1 MYKKINL
8 THLIKLTFLWNGL
21 KPLQNYGR
29 SFIHAL
35 KSVAIIAPTFRSGI
49 RKALN
54 SVKALALFNKATI
67 LNLIFFSSFLISCGN
82 QSDEHNET
90 EDYPERK
97 HSDEV
102 SELIFTSHQIEH
114 IDLKTETAEVKEVDV
129 PLELSGRIALNE
141 ALTAHITSRVRGRI
155 EKVHAVIS
163 DRVQKDE
170 VLLELYSQEFLA
182 MQSEFIQAEERF
194 KRILVP
200 SGKENNPDHA
210 TAKAI
215 YESAKKKLEVI
226 GLSEEEI
233 QQLADNHIPLT
244 LLPVRAPFKGTL
256 LSGDPSLPNSFGKA
270 EAGARLGEFVD
281 VGQDFFLL
289 ANLQNLWVL
298 ADVFEND
305 LSLIREG
312 IMGQVTPSAYPNES
326 YKAKLTRIYD
336 IVETSSRTIK
346 ARFEVTNSSYKLKPE
361 MFVTVNV
368 SSKLGGTNP
377 KVPSIS
383 IMKEKNGA
391 YVFVALNDTT
401 FQRRE
406 ISLGKE
412 TKDYTEILEGLKA
425 GEKVV
430 TKGTFYLKSELA
442 KETFME
448 DEH

>member
-1 MYKKINL
+1 MDKKMNL
-8 THLIKLTFLWNGL
+8 LSLWFIPFCDIFLI
-21 KPLQNYGR
+21 
-29 SFIHAL
+29 
-35 KSVAIIAPTFRSGI
+35 
-49 RKALN
+49 
-54 SVKALALFNKATI
+54 
-67 LNLIFFSSFLISCGN
+67 IFSTFLISCGDN
-82 QSDEHNET
+82 KNEQV
-90 EDYPERK
+90 EPEAYPERT
-97 HSDEV
+97 HSAEK
-102 SELIFTSHQIEH
+102 SELVLTSHQLEH
-114 IDLKTETAEVKEVDV
+114 IDLKTEAAEVKEVDV
-129 PLELSGRIALNE
+129 PLILSGRIALNE

-256 LSGDPSLPNSFGKA
+256 LSG
-270 EAGARLGEFVD
+270 EARLGEFVD
-281 VGQDFFLL
+281 VGQDHFVL

-298 ADVFEND
+298 ADVFEKD
-305 LSLIREG
+305 LPLIREG
-312 IMGQVTPSAYPNES
+312 ITGEVIPSAYANES

-336 IVETSSRTIK
+336 IVESTSRTIK

-377 KVPSIS
+377 KVSSSS

-391 YVFVALNDTT
+391 YVFVAVNDTT

-406 ISLGKE
+406 IRLGKE
-412 TKDYTEILEGLKA
+412 TKDYTEVLDGLKE

-430 TKGTFYLKSELA
+430 TRGTFYLKSELA

-448 DEH
+448 